1 VFGWQAIGSA
11 LTDPSG
17 DRIEIVG
24 VVRAEALG
32 VAQRSAAPMLF
43 LPLAQAYQHQMVLAV
58 RAQDPAPEL
67 VAALESGLRTVEGGG
82 LLSPLETLDAHL
94 VRTSLAPERI
104 VRSLVAVCAALAVVL
119 SIAGVYA
126 VMADLVVRRRRELA
140 LRIAL
145 GAGPAR
151 LVRSVVR
158 EGLRLAIAG
167 ALIGLV
173 AAIAGAP
180 LLERVVVRPRL
191 PGPAAILTACATV
204 ALLVMLACA
213 VPAWRAVS
221 VDPRTAMEE

>member
-1 VFGWQAIGSA
+1 MSLRIAHFSDIHVTADPRRIAWRDLLSKRAVGWLNLRLGGRHAA
-11 LTDPSG
+11 LAD
-17 DRIEIVG
+17 
-24 VVRAEALG
+24 
-32 VAQRSAAPMLF
+32 AP
-43 LPLAQAYQHQMVLAV
+43 VLARALV
-58 RAQDPAPEL
+58 RD
-67 VAALESGLRTVEGGG
+67 
-82 LLSPLETLDAHL
+82 LETLDAHL

-104 VRSLVAVCAALAVVL
+104 VRSLLAVCAALAVVL

-151 LVRSVVR
+151 LVKGVVR

-191 PGPAAILTACATV
+191 PGPAAMLTACATV
-204 ALLVMLACA
+204 AFLVVLACA

>member
-1 VFGWQAIGSA
+1 V
-11 LTDPSG
+11 
-17 DRIEIVG
+17 
-24 VVRAEALG
+24 
-32 VAQRSAAPMLF
+32 
-43 LPLAQAYQHQMVLAV
+43 VLAV
-58 RAQDPAPEL
+58 RAEGPTPGL
-67 VAALESGLRTVEGGG
+67 LTALESDLRAVDGGD

-94 VRTSLAPERI
+94 IRTSLAPERI
-104 VRSLVAVCAALAVVL
+104 VRSLVAVCAVLAVVL

-145 GAGPAR
+145 GAGPVR

-158 EGLRLAIAG
+158 EGMRLAVAG
-167 ALIGLV
+167 AVIGLI

-191 PGPAAILTACATV
+191 PGPLAILTACLTV
-204 ALLVMLACA
+204 TLLVALACA
-213 VPAWRAVS
+213 IPAWRAVS